1 LGGGGEDGAE
11 GVGRVFVSGIGREGG
26 VEGRV
31 GGVEGGFAICSY
43 LFGLGGLAET
53 GALATGFC
61 DRSTITLA
69 LGGRVAVTGFDGG
82 AFAIGVTSLVWV
94 AVEYPAQPRGAV
106 AILEHGRQLLC
117 AEATA

>member
-1 LGGGGEDGAE
+1 MPEHRTINQISKRYLLGGGGEDGAE
-11 GVGRVFVSGIGREGG
+11 GVGRVFVSG
-26 VEGRV
+26 
-31 GGVEGGFAICSY
+31 
-43 LFGLGGLAET
+43 
-53 GALATGFC
+53 
-61 DRSTITLA
+61 LA